1 MIVSAE
7 TRLNVHPHQQVTYFE
22 NSFSMNEAVASVAPP
37 LHRYKMIVAYNG
49 SRFKGFQRQSSGAP
63 PEKSKPADGMDATA
77 YILEHP
83 RMKCPDSQRKR
94 CRDDANQ
101 KLFPKK
107 QAPETIQE
115 TLEDALE
122 FYSGLHRRD
131 LCLRFAG
138 RTDGGVH
145 ARGQVVAVSLPDSKD
160 ELWMIRKSINS
171 RLPED
176 ISIDEICSLADRPDF
191 DPRKD
196 TIRKR
201 YSYTLK
207 YRRTTFDPS
216 GNVLPICT
224 SGPNTIRSGIDS
236 RTVWVCPW
244 TLNDSNMR
252 KYCHQLTGEHDYSA
266 FVQKKSRREGSN
278 ILTVEAYDYEILDE
292 TFEAAPVVVVR
303 FQVIAKGFRRGMV
316 RNLVGFVVDLC
327 RGHVSESAFESIWSG
342 TDEVAALVHSAPPF
356 GLCLENVEYIS

>member
-1 MIVSAE
+1 MSQELA
-7 TRLNVHPHQQVTYFE
+7 P
-22 NSFSMNEAVASVAPP
+22 VAPS
-37 LHRYKMIVAYNG
+37 LHRYKLIVAYNG
-49 SRFKGFQRQSSGAP
+49 GRFKGFQRQSSGAP
-63 PEKSKPADGMDATA
+63 PDKSKLVDGVVSTA
-77 YILEHP
+77 RIPKHLT
-83 RMKCPDSQRKR
+83 RICPKSQRKR
-94 CRDDANQ
+94 CRDDVNEEIS
-101 KLFPKK
+101 PKK
-107 QAPETIQE
+107 PAPATIQE

-122 FYSGLHRRD
+122 FYSGLPRSD

-160 ELWMIRKSINS
+160 ELWKIRKSINS

-176 ISIDEICSLADRPDF
+176 ISVDDLCSLADRPDF

-216 GNVLPICT
+216 GNVLPVCA
-224 SGPNTIRSGIDS
+224 SGPNTIRSGIDAK
-236 RTVWVCPW
+236 TQWVCPW

-252 KYCHQLTGEHDYSA
+252 EYCHQLTGEHDYSA
-266 FVQKKSRREGSN
+266 FVQKKSRRENSN
-278 ILTVEAYDYEILDE
+278 VLTVEHFDYDFLEE
-292 TFEAAPVVVVR
+292 KFEVAPVIVVR

-327 RGHVSESAFESIWSG
+327 RGHVPESALESIWSG
-342 TDEVAALVHSAPPF
+342 TDEVAGFVHSAPPF
-356 GLCLENVEYIS
+356 GLCLENVEYAS